1 MTKNVNHIFTGGI
14 QMSCSIIHQNIKA
27 LLEEGGTAYS
37 TIVETG
43 GVSNMDYAGYCCHI
57 SLNRL
62 RQSLNQP
69 NMSSDRLEGL
79 LRRASRKHTVEDTN
93 KDWAYVMARYLTRQ
107 VNANDAQI
115 V

>member
-1 MTKNVNHIFTGGI
+1 MTSKTLYTITGGI
-14 QMSCSIIHQNIKA
+14 KMSCSIIHQNIRA
-27 LLEEGGTAYS
+27 ILEEGGMAYS
-37 TIVETG
+37 TIIETG
-43 GVSNMDYAGYCCHI
+43 GATNMDYAGYCCHI

-79 LRRASRKHTVEDTN
+79 LRRASRKHVSDDSA
-93 KDWAYVMARYLTRQ
+93 KDWTAVMARYLTRHG
-107 VNANDAQI
+107 NANSQ

>member
-1 MTKNVNHIFTGGI
+1 
-14 QMSCSIIHQNIKA
+14 MSCSIIHQNIKA
-27 LLEEGGTAYS
+27 ILDESGTAYS

-43 GVSNMDYAGYCCHI
+43 GVSNMDYAGYCCHV

-69 NMSSDRLEGL
+69 NMTSDRLEGL

-107 VNANDAQI
+107 INANDAQT

>member
-1 MTKNVNHIFTGGI
+1 MKNKNHILTGGLK
-14 QMSCSIIHQNIKA
+14 MACSIVHQNIKA
-27 LLEEGGTAYS
+27 ILEEGGTAYS

-69 NMSSDRLEGL
+69 NISSDKLEGL
-79 LRRASRKHTVEDTN
+79 LRRASRKHTTEETG
-93 KDWAYVMARYLTRQ
+93 KDWAYVMARYLTRH
-107 VNANDAQI
+107 ANQSHI